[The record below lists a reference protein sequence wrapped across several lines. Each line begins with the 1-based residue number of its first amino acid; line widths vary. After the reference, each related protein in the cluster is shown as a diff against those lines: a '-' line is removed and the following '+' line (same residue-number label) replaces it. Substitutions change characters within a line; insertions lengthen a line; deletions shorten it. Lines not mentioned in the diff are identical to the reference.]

1 MEQIEYLSVK
11 LSNFTRMKTLA
22 ETQVQTL
29 TDGDDLD
36 HFFDLLKQRELLRA
50 QSTAHDRKIKRL
62 REKGRSATPDQTLT
76 SLQNQ
81 IEQAILAT
89 LKLDRQIEE
98 LIDRRREKLLADI
111 KELRQG
117 HKALKG
123 YGGKTAL
130 KRYHIDKHG

>member
-1 MEQIEYLSVK
+1 MEQIEYLSEK
-11 LSNFTRMKTLA
+11 LSNFTQMKILA
-22 ETQVQTL
+22 ETQVRAL
-29 TDGDDLD
+29 TNGDDLD
-36 HFFDLLKQRELLRA
+36 RFFDLLKQRELLRA

-76 SLQNQ
+76 ALQYQ

-89 LKLDRQIEE
+89 LKLDQQIEE
-98 LIDRRREKLLADI
+98 LIGRRREKLLVDI

-130 KRYHIDKHG
+130 NHYHIDKHG